1 MSGPIE
7 SIAVLK
13 SRADFV
19 GIEQPGIDALETNGF
34 TSLAKWAFG
43 SSYVP
48 GAPDDAPFLRL
59 LKDMHGGTM
68 PNAGQVSAF
77 RRLHFEARTLSI
89 ADLREKVART
99 DESAPRRLM
108 APERASRYEAQKL
121 RLPHLVL
128 QGELEPSNSLIDEVV
143 QMAEDEVLHYL
154 PLESCTRRD
163 QEVTGKKKD
172 SSLKLDSTGFLK
184 VADDV
189 EGPCADL
196 ATDWKVRVALQRRSL
211 AFDQANL
218 VDYSLFEKWHV
229 ALYTHLNRLP
239 PPGYAQVTLSQA
251 IAADQELFKRMAEK
265 TRSGIRQRQDGT
277 RPLQVAFLDAMN
289 DASVVHA
296 LLPLPL
302 SFGHKTTPQFP
313 PTPYVPKVAPVS
325 KSIVKA
331 KAKAKGKAKT
341 KGKGKMVVQSF

>member
-1 MSGPIE
+1 
-7 SIAVLK
+7 
-13 SRADFV
+13 
-19 GIEQPGIDALETNGF
+19 
-34 TSLAKWAFG
+34 
-43 SSYVP
+43 
-48 GAPDDAPFLRL
+48 
-59 LKDMHGGTM
+59 
-68 PNAGQVSAF
+68 
-77 RRLHFEARTLSI
+77 
-89 ADLREKVART
+89 
-99 DESAPRRLM
+99 M

-121 RLPHLVL
+121 RLPRLVL

-211 AFDQANL
+211 AFDQASL

-251 IAADQELFKRMAEK
+251 IAADQELSKRMAEK

-341 KGKGKMVVQSF
+341 KGKGKGRSGMAVSDYMAEFPGDTVAKDDAGVNICFNYNKAAGCAYGEPGKRCSRGRHICMIRGCGRAHGCHEHQQ